1 MIRIGEEIGN
11 QVGGP
16 FRNYNLIINDMVVPE
31 ESAKIIYFGIKDEKY
46 SAYISDEKVTET
58 VFDLS
63 FKDATNE
70 MRFLRCHYPW
80 DLNGIFED
88 IKIEKVLDN
97 DREKYLLGLEL
108 SFNDIENWKRP
119 FSIKEFVELM
129 EKVINSDDDLD
140 FEWVQ
145 REQKTVIECEISC
158 QTYDGEMIIRSYVE
172 GKLSAI
178 QKISDRVINELT
190 YNVPNAVI
198 SWFEF
203 PERVRIPCEQ
213 YLLYFIQ
220 FLKDLGISAE
230 ANIQNESGKVLFSVI
245 PTTESVALEQ
255 IRDAL
260 EVYLQLP
267 SKVNTT
273 SYMNVPSDPK
283 IQQLIA
289 NTQHLNSQLMLC
301 NATMQ
306 IQAQTIERQQTIIDQ
321 QQRMLDAT
329 ILQTSLVTMSTSGKK
344 EDKEELFGGTV
355 ALKKYEGKGFEVNV
369 PNIYRWIKNQFHKD

>member
-1 MIRIGEEIGN
+1 MIRVGDYLDK
-11 QVGGP
+11 QVSTYKQ
-16 FRNYNLIINDMVVPE
+16 YNLIINDMLIPE
-31 ESAKIIYFGIKDEKY
+31 ENGRILFFGITAEKY
-46 SAYISDEKVTET
+46 SAYINDIEVTEM
-58 VFDLS
+58 VLDFS

-70 MRFLRCHYPW
+70 IMFLKCSYPW
-80 DLNGIFED
+80 DSNGIFED
-88 IKIEKVLDN
+88 IKIEKKLEN
-97 DREKYLLGLEL
+97 GREKYHLRFES
-108 SFNDIENWKRP
+108 SFNGIENWKQV
-119 FSIKEFVELM
+119 FSIREYVELM
-129 EKVINSDDDLD
+129 EKIINSDDDLD
-140 FEWVQ
+140 FEWV
-145 REQKTVIECEISC
+145 RMDEDMALECEIFC
-158 QTYDGEMIIRSYVE
+158 ETCDGEKIIRSYVE

-178 QKISDRVINELT
+178 KKISDRVIKELT
-190 YNVPNAVI
+190 YNVPNALI

-230 ANIQNESGKVLFSVI
+230 ANLENESGKVLFSVI

-267 SKVNTT
+267 SKVNTM
-273 SYMNVPSDPK
+273 SYVNMPTDPK

-301 NATMQ
+301 NASMQ
-306 IQAQTIERQQTIIDQ
+306 MQAQTIERQQTIINQ

-329 ILQTSLVTMSTSGKK
+329 ILQTSLVTMSTSGKE

-369 PNIYRWIKNQFHKD
+369 ANIYRGIKSQFHKE

>member
-1 MIRIGEEIGN
+1 MIRVGDALDN
-11 QVGGP
+11 QVSTYK
-16 FRNYNLIINDMVVPE
+16 NYNLIINDMLIPE
-31 ESAKIIYFGIKDEKY
+31 ENGRILFLGITDEKY
-46 SAYISDEKVTET
+46 SAYINDIEVTEM
-58 VFDLS
+58 VLDFS

-70 MRFLRCHYPW
+70 TMFLRCSYPW
-80 DLNGIFED
+80 DSNGIFED
-88 IKIEKVLDN
+88 IKIEKVLEN
-97 DREKYLLGLEL
+97 GREKYHLRFES
-108 SFNDIENWKRP
+108 SFNGIENWKQV
-119 FSIKEFVELM
+119 FSIREYVELM
-129 EKVINSDDDLD
+129 EKIINSDDDLD
-140 FEWVQ
+140 FEWV
-145 REQKTVIECEISC
+145 RVDEDMALECEIFC
-158 QTYDGEMIIRSYVE
+158 ETCDGEKIIRSYVE

-178 QKISDRVINELT
+178 KKISDRVIKELT
-190 YNVPNAVI
+190 YNVPNALI

-230 ANIQNESGKVLFSVI
+230 ANLENESGKVLFSVI

-267 SKVNTT
+267 SKVNTM
-273 SYMNVPSDPK
+273 SYMNMPTDPK

-301 NATMQ
+301 NASMQ
-306 IQAQTIERQQTIIDQ
+306 MQAQTIERQQTIINQ

-329 ILQTSLVTMSTSGKK
+329 ILQTSLVTMSTSGKE

-369 PNIYRWIKNQFHKD
+369 ANIYRWIKSQFHKE